1 MLTIWPRRSSTSAAP
16 TAEEATYN
24 EPGGSTVAV
33 PVPRRLFTVDEYYAM
48 AKHGILKP
56 DERVE
61 LLDGEI
67 VKMCAIGSP
76 HAWCVKRLVRTFS
89 PFPDRF
95 TLSIQDPL
103 RLNDLSEPEPDIV
116 LLQPD
121 APEDRHPEPQDTLLV
136 IEVADSS
143 LRKDRGLKR
152 RMYARAG
159 IFEYWI
165 VDLQAERIE
174 TYRDPL
180 RSRYRS
186 VMLLRRGA
194 VVSPQFAPDIV
205 VDVSTILGKGRA
217 EES

>member
-1 MLTIWPRRSSTSAAP
+1 M
-16 TAEEATYN
+16 
-24 EPGGSTVAV
+24 AV

-67 VKMCAIGSP
+67 VPMNPIGSP
-76 HAWCVKRLVRTFS
+76 HAWCVKRVNRLFS
-89 PFPDRF
+89 AFPDRF
-95 TLSIQDPL
+95 LVSIQDPL
-103 RLNDLSEPEPDIV
+103 RLSNLSEPEPDIV
-116 LLQPD
+116 LLQLD
-121 APEDRHPEPQDTLLV
+121 TPEDRHPEPQDVFLV

-143 LRKDRGLKR
+143 ITIDRRRKRP
-152 RMYARAG
+152 MYARAG
-159 IFEYWI
+159 IPEYWI
-165 VDLQAERIE
+165 VDLTTDHIE
-174 TYRDPL
+174 VYRDPS
-180 RSRYRS
+180 RARYRS
-186 VMLLRRGA
+186 VTLLRRCD

>member
-1 MLTIWPRRSSTSAAP
+1 M
-16 TAEEATYN
+16 
-24 EPGGSTVAV
+24 AV

-121 APEDRHPEPQDTLLV
+121 APEDRHPEPQDALLV

-143 LRKDRGLKR
+143 IQIDRRRKRP
-152 RMYARAG
+152 MYARAG
-159 IFEYWI
+159 IPEYWI
-165 VDLQAERIE
+165 VDLTTDHIE
-174 TYRDPL
+174 IVRDPS
-180 RSRYRS
+180 RARYRS
-186 VMLLRRGA
+186 VTLLRRGA